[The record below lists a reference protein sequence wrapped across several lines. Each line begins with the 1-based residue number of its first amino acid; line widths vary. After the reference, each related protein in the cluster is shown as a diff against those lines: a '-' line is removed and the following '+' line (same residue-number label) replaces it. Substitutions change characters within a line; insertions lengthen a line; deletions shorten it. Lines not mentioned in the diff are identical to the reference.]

1 MTSLKTSIKTITYL
15 SDTGCLEIQGASLMT
30 TRPSL
35 TEDQFVDMAFI
46 TSLLQMTDKWIY
58 KLIKDGVF
66 PKPIKLGRSS
76 RWLKSEVENWLQE
89 RIDQSRK

>member
-1 MTSLKTSIKTITYL
+1 
-15 SDTGCLEIQGASLMT
+15 MT
-30 TRPSL
+30 TRLSL

>member
-1 MTSLKTSIKTITYL
+1 MTH
-15 SDTGCLEIQGASLMT
+15 Q
-30 TRPSL
+30 RSL
-35 TEDQFVDMAFI
+35 TEDQFVDMVFI
-46 TSLLQMTDKWIY
+46 TGLLQVTDKWIY
-58 KLIKDGVF
+58 KLIKDGAF

>member
-1 MTSLKTSIKTITYL
+1 
-15 SDTGCLEIQGASLMT
+15 MT

-35 TEDQFVDMAFI
+35 TEDQFVDMALI

-89 RIDQSRK
+89 RVDQSRK

>member
-1 MTSLKTSIKTITYL
+1 MP
-15 SDTGCLEIQGASLMT
+15 

-66 PKPIKLGRSS
+66 LKPIKLGRSS

>member
-1 MTSLKTSIKTITYL
+1 MRCS
-15 SDTGCLEIQGASLMT
+15 
-30 TRPSL
+30 
-35 TEDQFVDMAFI
+35 VDAYAFI

>member
-1 MTSLKTSIKTITYL
+1 
-15 SDTGCLEIQGASLMT
+15 MT
-30 TRPSL
+30 THPLL
-35 TEDQFVDMAFI
+35 TEDQLIDMAFI

-76 RWLKSEVENWLQE
+76 RWLKSEVENWLRE

>member
-1 MTSLKTSIKTITYL
+1 
-15 SDTGCLEIQGASLMT
+15 MT
-30 TRPSL
+30 TLPLL
-35 TEDQFVDMAFI
+35 TEDQLIDMAFI